1 MRTKYKS
8 QFKLLW
14 KLHEEQKPRLSDDDY
29 KQIYVGSP
37 FLESSKYKN
46 HYKAVDSRRADDSS
60 LFDEVDK
67 YMFVCIILAVS
78 FRKNIEY
85 SYVAGVVMDEVYEY
99 YMSKSTSEL
108 FSLVDGDSDTLEM
121 YENRE
126 YWDRWDW
133 ICEYVGQDEH
143 KELFNGSC
151 VCDCCEEKGIWIP

>member
-8 QFKLLW
+8 KFKHLW

-37 FLESSKYKN
+37 FLESYKYKN
-46 HYKAVDSRRADDSS
+46 HSKAIDLRSADWSS
-60 LFDEVDK
+60 GFDKVDK
-67 YMFVCIILAVS
+67 YRFVCIILGVS
-78 FRKNIEY
+78 MTKDIAHDLTWYFL
-85 SYVAGVVMDEVYEY
+85 DDVYEY
-99 YMSKSTSEL
+99 YMTKSTSEL
-108 FSLVDGDSDTLEM
+108 FSLVDSESDTLDM
-121 YENRE
+121 YENI
-126 YWDRWDW
+126 DRCHEWEW